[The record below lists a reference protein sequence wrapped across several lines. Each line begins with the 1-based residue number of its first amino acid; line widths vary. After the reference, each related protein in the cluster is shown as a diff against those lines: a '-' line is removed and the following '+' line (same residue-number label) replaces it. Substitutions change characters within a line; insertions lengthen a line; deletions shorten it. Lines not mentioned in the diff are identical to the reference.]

1 MKRIAILFLPA
12 VLALALVGCGN
23 KTGPN
28 AVADQSALAQ
38 NQPTSTVAQN
48 QPTNDAMPF
57 SKSAGNSSDAPP
69 FSKHDKKDEGSKSSL
84 VPNSVT
90 VPAGTPVSVRLQ
102 QSVSSASSHAGDT
115 FEAVL
120 DEPLVINGQ
129 TVADKGTAAMGKV
142 VQAKSSGRLHDSGYL
157 RLTLASIEINGKQV
171 PVQASSIFVKGAN
184 HNKRNLALIGGG
196 AGAGALI
203 GGLAGGGK
211 GALLG
216 SAIGAG
222 AGTGG
227 AYATGQKDVGF
238 GAERKLTFRLL
249 QPVAA

>member
-1 MKRIAILFLPA
+1 MKRISFIFAS
-12 VLALALVGCGN
+12 VLLVMAMVGCGS

-28 AVADQSALAQ
+28 AADQ
-38 NQPTSTVAQN
+38 NQPSTTTVAQN
-48 QPTNDAMPF
+48 QASNDSMPF
-57 SKSAGNSSDAPP
+57 SKRDDGNGAPP
-69 FSKHDKKDEGSKSSL
+69 FSKRDKDDSKSSL
-84 VPNSVT
+84 VPNAVT

-102 QSVSSASSHAGDT
+102 QSVSSASSNAGDSFQAT
-115 FEAVL
+115 L

-129 TVADKGTAAMGKV
+129 TVAPRGAAAVGKV
-142 VQAKSSGRLHDSGYL
+142 VQAKSSGRLHDSGYI

-184 HNKRNLALIGGG
+184 HNKRNLAMIGG
-196 AGAGALI
+196 
-203 GGLAGGGK
+203 
-211 GALLG
+211 
-216 SAIGAG
+216 GAG

-227 AYATGQKDVGF
+227 AYATGKKDVGF

>member
-1 MKRIAILFLPA
+1 MKRISFIFAS
-12 VLALALVGCGN
+12 VLLVMAMVGCGS

-28 AVADQSALAQ
+28 AADQ
-38 NQPTSTVAQN
+38 NQPATTTVAQN
-48 QPTNDAMPF
+48 QQSNDSMPF
-57 SKSAGNSSDAPP
+57 SKRDDGNGAPP
-69 FSKHDKKDEGSKSSL
+69 FSKRDKDDSKSSL
-84 VPNSVT
+84 VPNAVT

-102 QSVSSASSHAGDT
+102 QSVSSASSNAGDSFQAT
-115 FEAVL
+115 L

-129 TVADKGTAAMGKV
+129 TVAPRGAAAVGKV
-142 VQAKSSGRLHDSGYL
+142 VQAKSSGRLHDSGYI

-184 HNKRNLALIGGG
+184 HNKRNLAMIGGG

-203 GGLAGGGK
+203 GGLTGGGK
-211 GALLG
+211 GALMG

-227 AYATGQKDVGF
+227 AYATGKKDVGF

>member
-1 MKRIAILFLPA
+1 MKRISFIFAS
-12 VLALALVGCGN
+12 VLLVMAMVGCGS

-28 AVADQSALAQ
+28 AADQ
-38 NQPTSTVAQN
+38 NQPATTTTVAQN
-48 QPTNDAMPF
+48 QQSNDSMPF
-57 SKSAGNSSDAPP
+57 SKRDDGNGAPP
-69 FSKHDKKDEGSKSSL
+69 FSKRDKDDSKSSL
-84 VPNSVT
+84 VPNAVT

-102 QSVSSASSHAGDT
+102 QSVSSASSNAGDSFQAT
-115 FEAVL
+115 L
-120 DEPLVINGQ
+120 DESLVINGQ
-129 TVADKGTAAMGKV
+129 TVAPRGAAAVGKV
-142 VQAKSSGRLHDSGYL
+142 VQAKSSGRLHDSGYI

-184 HNKRNLALIGGG
+184 HNKRNLAMIGGG

-203 GGLAGGGK
+203 GGLTGGGK

-227 AYATGQKDVGF
+227 AYATGKKDVGF

>member
-1 MKRIAILFLPA
+1 MKHLLTIFASLLLAI
-12 VLALALVGCGN
+12 VMIGCGT
-23 KTGPN
+23 KPGPN
-28 AVADQSALAQ
+28 AAADPTQPGSTPATTTTAQ
-38 NQPTSTVAQN
+38 NQSSS
-48 QPTNDAMPF
+48 DALPF
-57 SKSAGNSSDAPP
+57 SKRSD
-69 FSKHDKKDEGSKSSL
+69 KDKNDSKSSL

-90 VPAGTPVSVRLQ
+90 IPAGTPVSIRLQ
-102 QSVSSASSHAGDT
+102 QAVSSASANSGDR
-115 FEAVL
+115 FDAVL

-129 TVADKGTAAMGKV
+129 TVAERGAAAVGRV

-184 HNKRNLALIGGG
+184 HNKRNLAMIGGG

-203 GGLAGGGK
+203 GGLTGGGK
-211 GALLG
+211 GALIG

-227 AYATGQKDVGF
+227 AYATGKKDVGF
-238 GAERKLTFRLL
+238 GPERKLTFRLL
-249 QPVAA
+249 QPIAA

>member
-1 MKRIAILFLPA
+1 MKRISFIFAS
-12 VLALALVGCGN
+12 VLLVMAMIGCGN
-23 KTGPN
+23 KTVPN
-28 AVADQSALAQ
+28 TADQ
-38 NQPTSTVAQN
+38 NQPATSAVAQN
-48 QPTNDAMPF
+48 QSSNDSMPF
-57 SKSAGNSSDAPP
+57 SKRDDGNGAPP
-69 FSKHDKKDEGSKSSL
+69 FSKRDKDDSKSSL
-84 VPNSVT
+84 VPNAVT

-102 QSVSSASSHAGDT
+102 QAVSSASSNAGDSFQAT
-115 FEAVL
+115 L

-129 TVADKGTAAMGKV
+129 TVAERGAAAIGKV
-142 VQAKSSGRLHDSGYL
+142 VQAKSSGRLHDSGYI

-184 HNKRNLALIGGG
+184 HNKRNLAMIGGG

-203 GGLAGGGK
+203 GGLTGGGK

-227 AYATGQKDVGF
+227 AYATGKKDVGF

>member
-1 MKRIAILFLPA
+1 MKRISFIFAS
-12 VLALALVGCGN
+12 VLLVMAMVGCGS

-28 AVADQSALAQ
+28 AADQ
-38 NQPTSTVAQN
+38 NQPSTTTVAQN
-48 QPTNDAMPF
+48 QASNDSMPF
-57 SKSAGNSSDAPP
+57 SKHDDGNGAPP
-69 FSKHDKKDEGSKSSL
+69 FSKRDKDDSKSSL
-84 VPNSVT
+84 VPNAVT

-102 QSVSSASSHAGDT
+102 QSVSSASSNAGDSFQAT
-115 FEAVL
+115 L

-129 TVADKGTAAMGKV
+129 TVAPRGAAAVGKV
-142 VQAKSSGRLHDSGYL
+142 VQAKSSGRLHDSGYI

-184 HNKRNLALIGGG
+184 HNKRNLAMIGGG

-203 GGLAGGGK
+203 GGLTGGGK

-227 AYATGQKDVGF
+227 AYATGKKDVGF

>member
-1 MKRIAILFLPA
+1 MKRLVYFFVPVLLF
-12 VLALALVGCGN
+12 ALMGCGN
-23 KTGPN
+23 KPGQN
-28 AVADQSALAQ
+28 ATTTDP
-38 NQPTSTVAQN
+38 NQPAATNVAQD
-48 QPTNDAMPF
+48 QQST
-57 SKSAGNSSDAPP
+57 DAPP
-69 FSKHDKKDEGSKSSL
+69 FSKRGDKSDSKSSSL

-90 VPAGTPVSVRLQ
+90 IPAGTPVSVRLQ
-102 QSVSSASSHAGDT
+102 QAVSSASANSGDS
-115 FEAVL
+115 FDAVL

-129 TVADKGTAAMGKV
+129 TVAPRGAAAVGRV

-184 HNKRNLALIGGG
+184 HNKRNLAMIGGG
-196 AGAGALI
+196 TGAGALI

-211 GALLG
+211 GALIGGLV
-216 SAIGAG
+216 GAG

-227 AYATGQKDVGF
+227 AYATGKKDVGF

-249 QPVAA
+249 QPIASQNS